1 MLNRLE
7 MLRIFCTAAESR
19 NFKEAATRLG
29 VSPQA
34 VTRAVKELEDHVG
47 ELLFHRNTRHNRI
60 TEFGEQLAARA
71 RLSLQGVDEIFR
83 RTEDASDSELSGL
96 VRITAPRALGRYA
109 LMPVL
114 AELCARH
121 PGLHLDLRFSDQ
133 FADVVDEQIDIGI
146 RVGVLRDSRFVAR
159 AVSSVSF
166 HIVAAPALLAR
177 CGAPKT
183 LQDLAERPT
192 TVAIDPNTGRPW
204 AWFLAGGQQ
213 WLPRTPA
220 FATDDTGAEADAVLA
235 GVGFAQLTAY
245 LAAPHLR
252 AGRLVEVLPELA
264 PEPWSLSVYR
274 PQRGPV
280 AARIRLVF
288 DRLVE
293 HFGDGRRFP

>member
-34 VTRAVKELEDHVG
+34 VTRAVKDLEDHVG

-60 TEFGEQLAARA
+60 TESGEQLAARA
-71 RLSLQGVDEIFR
+71 RQSLQGVDAIFQR
-83 RTEDASDSELSGL
+83 AGQARDSELAGL
-96 VRITAPRALGRYA
+96 VRITAPRALGRHG
-109 LMPVL
+109 LMRVL
-114 AELCARH
+114 GELCAQH
-121 PGLHLDLRFSDQ
+121 PGLQLDLRFSDQ

-159 AVSSVSF
+159 AVSRVSF
-166 HIVAAPALLAR
+166 HIVAAPELLAR
-177 CGAPKT
+177 CGAPTT

-213 WLPRTPA
+213 WLPRTPLTVRK
-220 FATDDTGAEADAVLA
+220 ATPHKSIRILWGDASTLSVNFWPKGSLKCQVVPQHAKLPTPDAAEKMKAYWADKLEA
-235 GVGFAQLTAY
+235 
-245 LAAPHLR
+245 LR
-252 AGRLVEVLPELA
+252 AFLEK
-264 PEPWSLSVYR
+264 
-274 PQRGPV
+274 
-280 AARIRLVF
+280 
-288 DRLVE
+288 
-293 HFGDGRRFP
+293 